1 MINQGEILLVF
12 LFPNTFSHSPYVMEL
27 SNFDF
32 ILFVIP
38 FANLSIGINHLTP
51 KTKKIYPIGQSR
63 IIIG

>member
-1 MINQGEILLVF
+1 
-12 LFPNTFSHSPYVMEL
+12 MEL